1 MWYIYTIFFFFK
13 ERRAP
18 KTTDN
23 NGSISKCIFRWKEV
37 RKTCLYVYIYIYI
50 YTDATRFYLQTI
62 PQNANKPVV
71 TEMYQGLPE
80 EINTADKEAFE
91 GDRNIC
97 YLDCGG
103 FTYYTPTYQ

>member
-1 MWYIYTIFFFFK
+1 
-13 ERRAP
+13 
-18 KTTDN
+18 
-23 NGSISKCIFRWKEV
+23 
-37 RKTCLYVYIYIYI
+37 
-50 YTDATRFYLQTI
+50 
-62 PQNANKPVV
+62 
-71 TEMYQGLPE
+71 MYQGLPE